1 MAQERSPEQGWDK
14 GEGKAVKVAM
24 KAQAVSGKPRE
35 GGDMKAKKESGGK
48 MWHKKRT
55 LAEGG
60 ETGSDSIRYCRESR
74 KGWKVIG
81 PAKEKVS

>member
-24 KAQAVSGKPRE
+24 KARAVSGRPRE

-48 MWHKKRT
+48 MWHKKKNPGR
-55 LAEGG
+55 GG
-60 ETGSDSIRYCRESR
+60 RNRQ
-74 KGWKVIG
+74 
-81 PAKEKVS
+81 